1 MITLPP
7 LVDTSYGDTKLMST
21 TTDLQLQPHK
31 MIAGFRASALI
42 EIALFFIIAL
52 VIDYAFMQGN
62 HFAHVTPHPFWIIV
76 LLMATQYGT
85 NEALLGAILSS
96 IVLLIG
102 DFPAQAEGQDWYTYV
117 YDISLT
123 PILWIVFAVIIGEIR
138 QRHRNERERLRK
150 ELNASLEREEKIA
163 ESYETVSKRKENL
176 ETQIAGQLNSAVAAY
191 RAAKAVET
199 LNPGAVMKG
208 IEELVSAVIGAKSF
222 SLYLFN
228 NNKLSATLL
237 HGWEQDAPFARE
249 LDEHSP
255 LYRAILGEKAYLCVA
270 NQDHE
275 STLDKQ
281 GVLAGPVIS
290 PDSGQVVGMLKVEA
304 LDFTSLGLQTI
315 ETFRALCE
323 WTGNALVNARNFQTV
338 KKESVIDPQKNL
350 MTASFFERQSAYV
363 ASLAKRVGFDL
374 GVLIIKQVENE
385 TLDDDDRLAVA
396 RGLSNAVQKVLRSV
410 DLAFD
415 YQTDGG
421 EYSILL
427 PATNTPGANIVRDKI
442 AKELEKQLRNFKKDV
457 QFSYIVQPLHEAS

>member
-1 MITLPP
+1 
-7 LVDTSYGDTKLMST
+7 MST
-21 TTDLQLQPHK
+21 TQDLQLTPYK
-31 MIAGFRASALI
+31 MIGGFRASALL
-42 EIALFFIIAL
+42 EVLVFFVIALA
-52 VIDYAFMQGN
+52 IDWFMGAGN
-62 HFAHVTPHPFWIIV
+62 HFATISPHPFWIIV

-85 NEALLGAILSS
+85 NEALLAAILSS
-96 IVLLIG
+96 LLLLLG
-102 DFPAQAEGQDWYTYV
+102 DFPAQQEGQDWYTYV

-123 PILWIVFAVIIGEIR
+123 PILWIVFAVVIGEIR

-163 ESYETVSKRKENL
+163 ESYDVVAQRKENL
-176 ETQIAGQLNSAVAAY
+176 ETQIAGQLNSSVAAY

-199 LNPGAVMKG
+199 LNPAAVMKG
-208 IEELVSAVIGAKSF
+208 IEELISAVMGASTF
-222 SLYLFN
+222 SVYLFS
-228 NNKLSATLL
+228 NNKLNAAIM
-237 HGWEQDAPFARE
+237 HGWTTDAPYARE

-255 LYRAILGEKAYLCVA
+255 LFRTILGQKSYLCVA
-270 NQDHE
+270 NADHE
-275 STLDKQ
+275 PLLDAQ
-281 GVLAGPVIS
+281 GVLAGPILN
-290 PDSGQVVGMLKVEA
+290 PDSGQVIGMLKVEA
-304 LDFTSLGLQTI
+304 LEFTTLGLQTI

-374 GVLIIKQVENE
+374 GVLIIKQIENE
-385 TLDDDDRLAVA
+385 ELNDEERVNVA
-396 RGLSNAVQKVLRSV
+396 RGLSTAVGKVLRSV

-415 YQTDGG
+415 YQTNGG

-442 AKELEKQLRNFKKDV
+442 AKELEKQLRSFSKDV
-457 QFSYIVQPLHEAS
+457 QFSFIVQSLHEAS

>member
-1 MITLPP
+1 
-7 LVDTSYGDTKLMST
+7 MST
-21 TTDLQLQPHK
+21 MQDIELQPHK
-31 MIAGFRASALI
+31 MVAGFRVSALI
-42 EIALFFIIAL
+42 EIAIFFVIAL
-52 VIDYAFMQGN
+52 LIDYLMGAGT
-62 HFAHVTPHPFWIIV
+62 HFSGVAPHPFWIIV
-76 LLMATQYGT
+76 LLMSTQYGT
-85 NEALLGAILSS
+85 NEALLAAILSS
-96 IVLLIG
+96 LLLLLG
-102 DFPAQAEGQDWYTYV
+102 DFPAQQEGQDWYTYV
-117 YDISLT
+117 YDVSLT

-150 ELNASLEREEKIA
+150 ELNASLERESKIA
-163 ESYETVSKRKENL
+163 ESYGIVSKRKENL
-176 ETQIAGQLNSAVAAY
+176 ETQIAGQLNSSVAAY

-199 LNPGAVMKG
+199 LNPSAVMKG
-208 IEELVSAVIGAKSF
+208 IEELITAVLSAKTF

-228 NNKLSATLL
+228 NNKLNATIM
-237 HGWEQDAPFARE
+237 HGWDNDAPYARE

-255 LYRAILGEKAYLCVA
+255 LYRSILGQKSYLCVA
-270 NQDHE
+270 NMDHE
-275 STLDKQ
+275 PLLDQQ
-281 GVLAGPVIS
+281 GVLAGPIIN

-304 LDFTSLGLQTI
+304 LEFSSLGLQTI

-350 MTASFFERQSAYV
+350 MTGSFFERQSAYV

-374 GVLIIKQVENE
+374 GVLIIKQIENE
-385 TLDDDDRLAVA
+385 ELSDEERVTVA

-427 PATNTPGANIVRDKI
+427 PATNTPGSNIVRDKI
-442 AKELEKQLRNFKKDV
+442 AKELEKQLRTFTKDV
-457 QFSYIVQPLHEAS
+457 QFTYIVQSLHEAS